1 MKKSA
6 GLISFLIII
15 LFMTFT
21 IPADAEKG
29 EVQKITGQLVK
40 ASIRHLAV
48 YVKHDSRIVQF
59 RTTKEVCERFKPK
72 QWSYV
77 EVAYNISESKALNLV
92 AIKIVKDYYVM
103 LPGEKLVTSL
113 NDL

>member
-40 ASIRHLAV
+40 ASIRHLATEKSQ
-48 YVKHDSRIVQF
+48 Y
-59 RTTKEVCERFKPK
+59 
-72 QWSYV
+72 
-77 EVAYNISESKALNLV
+77 
-92 AIKIVKDYYVM
+92 
-103 LPGEKLVTSL
+103 LPSL
-113 NDL
+113 DTF